1 MYIVYLP
8 IVFTIEKADYWLSI
22 LFFNLILQLAWFF
35 NAKKP
40 LYSARERNIDKTFFF
55 HYWNV
60 EYIYKHDNIFQRF
73 FSSVLRNYRYLMIVN
88 KLEVIMVLCKQT
100 YFTALL
106 SYIFVIYKFKH
117 QHFSIVSNA
126 NNILWI

>member
-55 HYWNV
+55 ITEMLN
-60 EYIYKHDNIFQRF
+60 IYMIIFPND